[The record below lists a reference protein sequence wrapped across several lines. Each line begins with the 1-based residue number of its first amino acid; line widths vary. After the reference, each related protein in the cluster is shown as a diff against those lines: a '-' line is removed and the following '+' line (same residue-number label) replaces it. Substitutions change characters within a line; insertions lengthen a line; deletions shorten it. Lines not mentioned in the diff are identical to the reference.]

1 MFELCVRE
9 SLDIL
14 LDNFYQSVDRLTDQA
29 LQGAIDHGQMQ
40 MFSQSVKA
48 VCAILAKIETISI
61 TKALDRLERVVSEM
75 AVSLCVCVCEC
86 GYVCIHVYNI

>member
-1 MFELCVRE
+1 MTPVLELCVRE

-75 AVSLCVCVCEC
+75 AVSLCVCVSV
-86 GYVCIHVYNI
+86 GMFVCI